1 MERIEMKMLLVSAVF
16 AGSILGASQIQD
28 KGMSSIYMGTSK
40 ASYNYGSEGKTKIS
54 FGGDFMMPL
63 QVVPNLFVG
72 IGVDIVGIDGYASAT
87 ESYGNYTL
95 GGQLK
100 IGYSLASLIHWNV
113 NLKAE
118 GGYGVTRYSST
129 NNWGSQYGA
138 SIDTKI
144 YSSLGV
150 GYKYKHVNMGIGN
163 ASYNANIFY
172 AEIMF

>member
-1 MERIEMKMLLVSAVF
+1 MKKIVVKTVLVSAVF
-16 AGSILGASQIQD
+16 AGSILGASQTED
-28 KGMSSIYMGTSK
+28 KGMSSLYMGVSK
-40 ASYNYGSEGKTKIS
+40 ASYSYADNGKTKIS
-54 FGGDFMMPL
+54 FGGDLMVPL
-63 QVVPNLFVG
+63 RVVPYLFVG
-72 IGVDIVGIDGYASAT
+72 IGADFVGIDGYSSRT
-87 ESYGNYTL
+87 EPYRNYTL

-118 GGYGVTRYSST
+118 GGYGVTRYTST

-144 YSSLGV
+144 YSSFGV

-163 ASYNANIFY
+163 ASYTANIFY
-172 AEIMF
+172 VETTL